1 MALKVPPGLN
11 EQAVE
16 HFAVRDR
23 KTGKVTDEEV
33 SALASVVRQARE
45 EAVRLSHLE
54 AATLA
59 DPTQTREAGLLQ
71 LANAAVKSGE
81 RIAKPLDAARARV
94 AAKITEIE
102 KRISAPPPPRDAV
115 ALSIESEVR
124 ARLAA
129 MPESARNAAI
139 EAALKAGDAT
149 VVGAVLRGP
158 ALLTG
163 LSDARMGMLRNAYVQ
178 RFHPAESERIATLK
192 KALETTDR
200 MGQLFVGLVRQAT
213 SSTAVQLAAQAK
225 LQRETALAA
234 HQQGE

>member
-23 KTGKVTDEEV
+23 KSGRIADEEV
-33 SALASVVRQARE
+33 GALASAVKLARE
-45 EAVRLSHLE
+45 EAIRLSHLE
-54 AATLA
+54 MATLA

-71 LANAAVKSGE
+71 LANAAVRSGE
-81 RIAKPLDAARARV
+81 RIAAPLDAARAKV
-94 AAKITEIE
+94 AARIAEIE
-102 KRISAPPPPRDAV
+102 KRISAPPAPRDAL

-129 MPESARNAAI
+129 MSDKDRSAAI
-139 EAALKAGDAT
+139 DAALKAGDAV

-163 LSDARMGMLRNAYVQ
+163 LSDARHEMLRHSYRA
-178 RFHPAESERIATLK
+178 RFHKAEADRVSALR
-192 KALETTDR
+192 KALEATER
-200 MGQLFVGLVRQAT
+200 MGNLFVSVVREAT
-213 SSTAVQLAAQAK
+213 GSPAARLAASNK
-225 LQRETALAA
+225 EIREQALAA

>member
-23 KTGKVTDEEV
+23 KTGRIADEEV
-33 SALASVVRQARE
+33 GALASAVKLARE
-45 EAVRLSHLE
+45 EAIRLSHLE
-54 AATLA
+54 MATLA

-71 LANAAVKSGE
+71 LATAAVRSGE
-81 RIAKPLDAARARV
+81 RIAAPLDAARAKV
-94 AAKITEIE
+94 AARIAEIE
-102 KRISAPPPPRDAV
+102 KRISAPPAPRDAV

-124 ARLAA
+124 RALAA
-129 MPESARNAAI
+129 MSDKDRSAAI
-139 EAALKAGDAT
+139 DAALKAGDAV

-163 LSDARMGMLRNAYVQ
+163 LSDARMGMLRNAYKQ
-178 RFHPAESERIATLK
+178 RFHAAESERVATLNR
-192 KALETTDR
+192 ALEATDR
-200 MGQLFVGLVRQAT
+200 MGRLFVGLVREAT
-213 SSTAVQLAAQAK
+213 SSPAVHLATRAK
-225 LQRETALAA
+225 EQRETALAA